1 MPAELKLEMADVI
14 PEEIYD
20 KIVTNEETLDPLELK
35 ELLIKKGHPIVKM
48 FWKDGEPQSLNLPLP
63 GEDWPEE

>member
-1 MPAELKLEMADVI
+1 MPKDLKREIADGI

-20 KIVTNEETLDPLELK
+20 KIATEDDAVEADDLK
-35 ELLIKKGHPIVKM
+35 AFLQEKKHPIVEK
-48 FWKDGEPQSLNLPLP
+48 FWKDGEPVPLKLPLP